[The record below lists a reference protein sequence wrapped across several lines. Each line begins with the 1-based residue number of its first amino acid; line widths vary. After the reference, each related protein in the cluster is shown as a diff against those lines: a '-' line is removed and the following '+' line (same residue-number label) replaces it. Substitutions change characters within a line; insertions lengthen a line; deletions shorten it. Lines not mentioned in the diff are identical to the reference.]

1 MSQAQMFWSQ
11 VATAQATPAPCQA
24 RSIHTHTRARALL
37 GHQQQRAAGAV
48 FSHVRACVLCL
59 PCMSLP
65 ALCSCSHM
73 YLESRLPQLQPPGT
87 GTHGSLPGLLGPS
100 ATLHPAAARTL
111 GAASPRGPFGRVAL
125 PPCLS
130 DRAKEV
136 CGSLC
141 IVGSR
146 HAQPAVADFQNAV
159 RQYNCLTQ
167 AACSR
172 CSHPTLRTPC
182 SRSFCGVTISLI
194 LALLGCCC
202 ACGLLQ
208 RRACRMLTLAAPP
221 HSRCGCRG

>member
-1 MSQAQMFWSQ
+1 MTHCALTQPRYCRPGCHRPRCFGHKWPLPKQPRL
-11 VATAQATPAPCQA
+11 PAKHA
-24 RSIHTHTRARALL
+24 AYTHTRSWHTSSSA
-37 GHQQQRAAGAV
+37 QQAQS
-48 FSHVRACVLCL
+48 SHMRVCGLCL

-141 IVGSR
+141 IAGSR
-146 HAQPAVADFQNAV
+146 HAQPAVADFENAV
-159 RQYNCLTQ
+159 RQYECFN
-167 AACSR
+167 AGS
-172 CSHPTLRTPC
+172 
-182 SRSFCGVTISLI
+182 
-194 LALLGCCC
+194 
-202 ACGLLQ
+202 
-208 RRACRMLTLAAPP
+208 M
-221 HSRCGCRG
+221 